1 MPRLATPKSARLDAY
16 VGARIRAR
24 RKMLGQTQA
33 QLAEALD
40 VSFQQLQKY
49 ERGANRLSVALL
61 HEIAQAQGSDVGWYV
76 EGFGDGAAQPPA
88 SLMTTR
94 AAPPRQR
101 RTPTEQPPP
110 LEALSASAD

>member
-1 MPRLATPKSARLDAY
+1 MPRLATPTAARLDAY

-61 HEIAQAQGSDVGWYV
+61 YEIARAQGTDLGWYV
-76 EGFGDGAAQPPA
+76 EGCGDGAQPPSPTA
-88 SLMTTR
+88 HATLRIPRR
-94 AAPPRQR
+94 A
-101 RTPTEQPPP
+101 E
-110 LEALSASAD
+110 LSAAD